1 MMKLGIS
8 FSRALMKSVY
18 LVLSLSRN
26 NLFVLNHLKT
36 LFSSNLAVW
45 KSYFMFLC
53 EKKRFAPSA
62 NIMGSN
68 ILDTLQKSFTYIMKR
83 SSPQTDPWSTLQI
96 ISRLDLFHGT
106 CVYKLFS
113 NWKVA
118 RKPFNAIFYAV

>member
-1 MMKLGIS
+1 MMKLGIF

-18 LVLSLSRN
+18 LVLSLFRN
-26 NLFVLNHLKT
+26 NVFVLNHLKT

-45 KSYFMFLC
+45 KSCFMFLC

-68 ILDTLQKSFTYIMKR
+68 ILDRLLKSFTYIMKR
-83 SSPQTDPWSTLQI
+83 SSPKTDPWSIPQI

-106 CVYKLFS
+106 CVYKLFY
-113 NWKVA
+113 NWNVA
-118 RKPFNAIFYAV
+118 RKPFKAIFYAV